1 MKELFH
7 FVLHYRKCVF
17 FVSQALFFQM
27 YCNNVLFIPSS
38 RFDDIFSLPVQR
50 SGAKSPKNISALV
63 LFIVVLGPFQH
74 LLKPFFKASEW
85 CINHKNSNK
94 VTNFIHKMALVK
106 FQIHSASKKS
116 HKLYKKGNKDNDFN
130 LSKVL
135 LLSDVVKFWF
145 VLRLPIALI
154 YLTIFLLVPL
164 VHT

>member
-1 MKELFH
+1 
-7 FVLHYRKCVF
+7 
-17 FVSQALFFQM
+17 
-27 YCNNVLFIPSS
+27 
-38 RFDDIFSLPVQR
+38 
-50 SGAKSPKNISALV
+50 
-63 LFIVVLGPFQH
+63 
-74 LLKPFFKASEW
+74 
-85 CINHKNSNK
+85 
-94 VTNFIHKMALVK
+94 MALVK

-116 HKLYKKGNKDNDFN
+116 HKLYNKGNKDNNFN